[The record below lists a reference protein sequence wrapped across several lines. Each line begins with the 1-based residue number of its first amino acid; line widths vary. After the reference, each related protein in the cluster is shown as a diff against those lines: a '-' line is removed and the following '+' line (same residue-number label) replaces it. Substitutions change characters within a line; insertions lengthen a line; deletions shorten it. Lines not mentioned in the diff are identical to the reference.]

1 MALAQSEEPAAGEDP
16 AVQTEQPAAQEAPA
30 EVLEEE
36 ADGAGEAAEAPEAE
50 EPAETEMETADSEVG
65 AGGFLTTQD
74 EKEYRAANLI
84 GVSVMNSA
92 DEEIGEV
99 TDIVLNEEDQVVGVV
114 LSVGGFLGIGDK
126 WVGIPIEQVE
136 FNEDEETARAEYASE
151 QLENA
156 PPFTT
161 IEEQEAEEQAEAAR
175 AQMNQQT
182 GDQPAGTAT
191 APVPPAE

>member
-1 MALAQSEEPAAGEDP
+1 MK
-16 AVQTEQPAAQEAPA
+16 
-30 EVLEEE
+30 
-36 ADGAGEAAEAPEAE
+36 
-50 EPAETEMETADSEVG
+50 TADSEVG